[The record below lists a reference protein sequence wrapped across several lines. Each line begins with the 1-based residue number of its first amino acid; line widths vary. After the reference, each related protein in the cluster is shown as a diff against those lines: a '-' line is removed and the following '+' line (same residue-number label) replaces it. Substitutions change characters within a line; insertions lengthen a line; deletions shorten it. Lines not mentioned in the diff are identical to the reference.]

1 MVVLTVGHLNRRE
14 KGTDPLRRMMGCA
27 AFGSVAHAVCSF
39 GADLDEPDKHRHVM
53 PWCEPVAVTTL
64 PLRYRTEMV
73 RDAAPDCPANDIIRV
88 VWRGT
93 SNATAEDAVD
103 PESRETRNQEAEAA
117 DLLKEF
123 LREWPYRKPAKE
135 CEQFLRSQ
143 GFVNEE
149 G

>member
-1 MVVLTVGHLNRRE
+1 MPPPTAPSM
-14 KGTDPLRRMMGCA
+14 TSFA
-27 AFGSVAHAVCSF
+27 SF
-39 GADLDEPDKHRHVM
+39 GA
-53 PWCEPVAVTTL
+53 
-64 PLRYRTEMV
+64 V
-73 RDAAPDCPANDIIRV
+73 RA
-88 VWRGT
+88 
-93 SNATAEDAVD
+93 NATAEDAVD